1 MNGKTL
7 SNKHGITLNGS
18 WELPLVGTPGTIQNR
33 DAGDHGYLSTNGNTE
48 AGSAVEEVALVAYD
62 DGQQWERSADDD
74 SDYFTLKNPKSGRFL
89 YRDNL
94 SNSLTIEG
102 TASFHCVGFFTMLF
116 FTYRFSRFHKLG
128 KRTSAK
134 HDTTIM

>member
-48 AGSAVEEVALVAYD
+48 AGSTVNEVALVAND
-62 DGQQWERSADDD
+62 NGQQWERSANDC
-74 SDYFTLKNPKSGRFL
+74 L
-89 YRDNL
+89 
-94 SNSLTIEG
+94 
-102 TASFHCVGFFTMLF
+102 GFFTLNNPNNSGLFLTMKNAKILPIGNGLF
-116 FTYRFSRFHKLG
+116 FFCFIFFFTMFFYL
-128 KRTSAK
+128 
-134 HDTTIM
+134 